1 MQEIK
6 NISFYRQSLKDRILD
21 TSMILFAEK
30 GIKAVKM
37 DDIATRLSISKRT
50 LYEIYK
56 DKEGLLFEGVKKYHS
71 IRRERVRQVAHNSS
85 NVIEVILFAYREQVE
100 AFRLTNPL
108 FYSDMERY
116 PKIVKYFEE
125 ENKSTRSLFLD
136 FLRRGVDEGYFRD
149 DINYELIAHMF
160 EALGKY
166 IMSNQLYSKYTIED
180 LFMNILFVSLRGFCT
195 ERGSVLLDHHL
206 NSK

>member
-1 MQEIK
+1 M
-6 NISFYRQSLKDRILD
+6 
-21 TSMILFAEK
+21 
-30 GIKAVKM
+30 
-37 DDIATRLSISKRT
+37 
-50 LYEIYK
+50 
-56 DKEGLLFEGVKKYHS
+56 
-71 IRRERVRQVAHNSS
+71 AHNNS